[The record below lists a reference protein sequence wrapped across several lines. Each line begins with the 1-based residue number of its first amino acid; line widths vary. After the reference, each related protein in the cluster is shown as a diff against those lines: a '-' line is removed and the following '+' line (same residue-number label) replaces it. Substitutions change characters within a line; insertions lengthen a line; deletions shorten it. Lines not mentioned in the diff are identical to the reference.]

1 MCFII
6 GSVNNDK
13 HRESDETTPQQ
24 MNTGIACDN
33 VVVRPAVI
41 GNRLLDFLLETLRP
55 VNVE

>member
-6 GSVNNDK
+6 GSVNDK
-13 HRESDETTPQQ
+13 HRESDETTLQQ
-24 MNTGIACDN
+24 MNTRIACDN

-41 GNRLLDFLLETLRP
+41 ANRLLDFLLETLRP

>member
-6 GSVNNDK
+6 GSVNDK

-24 MNTGIACDN
+24 MHTGIACDN
-33 VVVRPAVI
+33 VVRPEVI